1 MPTKSLDRLMFTQG
15 GLCFFCREP
24 LPKGE
29 ESVEH
34 LVAKANGGSNND
46 ENCVVCCKAVNHLFG
61 SMSLKEKVRV
71 VLNQRG
77 QFKCPAGKVQAGTTP
92 KSPAKPHPAT
102 QTRDE
107 RLAIVLANLQQRG
120 KAKPR
125 TMKTLRSTISALFG
139 KKLSEKELDALIEEL
154 LSSGAVAVEG
164 TKLSYKL

>member
-1 MPTKSLDRLMFTQG
+1 M
-15 GLCFFCREP
+15 EP

-61 SMSLKEKVRV
+61 SMTLKAKVQV
-71 VLNQRG
+71 VLDQRG
-77 QFKCPAGKVQAGTTP
+77 QFKCPAGKVKAEVLP
-92 KSPAKPHPAT
+92 KAPTKPLSVA

-107 RLAIVLANLQQRG
+107 RLTIALANLQQRG

-139 KKLSEKELDALIEEL
+139 KKLSEKELDALIDGL
-154 LSSGAVAVEG
+154 LSAGTVAAEG
-164 TKLSYKL
+164 KKLSYNL

>member
-1 MPTKSLDRLMFTQG
+1 MPTKSLDRLIFTQG
-15 GLCFFCREP
+15 GLCFFCKET

-61 SMSLKEKVRV
+61 SMSLKEKVQV
-71 VLNQRG
+71 ILNQRG
-77 QFKCPAGKVQAGTTP
+77 QFKCPADKVKAEITP
-92 KSPAKPHPAT
+92 KVAAKQHSSA
-102 QTRDE
+102 QNQDE
-107 RLAIVLANLQQRG
+107 KLTLVLANLQQRG

-139 KKLSEKELDALIEEL
+139 KKLTEQELDSLIHGL
-154 LSSGAVAVEG
+154 LSAG
-164 TKLSYKL
+164 TVIVDGKKLSYSL